1 MSFLERLQGF
11 RQGRGK
17 DTPFLDEWMAAGGV
31 GSGFLKDKWNNL
43 GSEIDAGNR
52 PFLGGLRD
60 NSNALLLGGAGMA
73 QGRGGFGPG
82 FAQGAQVDQANADQ
96 RRQLAEQEAYQ
107 QAVSGLQI
115 PDSIAPIAPYLNP
128 GQLAPVLLPQAPG
141 DREMREDQNGV
152 LRYVDTQE
160 PVFPGVEQVA
170 EPGFRMLS
178 GKEVEALIG
187 QGTALDPTR
196 PYKINLETG
205 ELSVLGGPT
214 TGLRVVS
221 DGQGGVTLEQGPG
234 VTGGDLSVN
243 AAAAH
248 VYADRMYAAEQ
259 VLAEIENVGTDLGQ
273 RILGGLPVVGNFLV
287 STDYQ
292 RYQQA
297 ERDFINAVLRRESG
311 AVISDEEF
319 ANARQQYFPQPGDNQ
334 QVIDQKRRSRQLATD
349 LISLAAG
356 PGFDPA
362 AYLQEGAVSPA
373 IIEQAQP
380 VGPVQFPNA
389 PPVGQGY
396 QEGDIVPHPTDPAR
410 AVRLERNAAGELEW
424 VEMQRQG
431 PLP

>member
-1 MSFLERLQGF
+1 MGILERLQGF

-52 PFLGGLRD
+52 PFLGGLRN

-82 FAQGAQVDQANADQ
+82 FAQGAQIDQANADQ
-96 RRQLAEQEAYQ
+96 RRQLAEQDAYQ

-115 PDSIAPIAPYLNP
+115 PAEVAPLAPYLSPDTMFNYMT
-128 GQLAPVLLPQAPG
+128 APAEEGHALLTG
-141 DREMREDQNGV
+141 EDVQ
-152 LRYVDTQE
+152 
-160 PVFPGVEQVA
+160 
-170 EPGFRMLS
+170 GFIA
-178 GKEVEALIG
+178 K
-187 QGTALDPTR
+187 GTPLDPTR
-196 PYKINLETG
+196 PYQRDLETG
-205 ELSVLGGPT
+205 EVSVLGGPT

-221 DGQGGVTLEQGPG
+221 DGQGGFTLEQGPG
-234 VTGGDLSVN
+234 VTGGDTLSVN
-243 AAAAH
+243 AAGAR
-248 VYADRMYAAEQ
+248 VYAGRMYAAEQ

-319 ANARQQYFPQPGDNQ
+319 ANARQQYFPQPGDGPE
-334 QVIDQKRRSRQLATD
+334 VIGQKRRNRELAIT
-349 LISLAAG
+349 LISEAAG
-356 PGFDPA
+356 PGFDPTVYGQPA
-362 AYLQEGAVSPA
+362 APAADDGTPVPAVAPQAAPEDTWQHPQTGDNHQPGDRIIWEGQPAVLYRD
-373 IIEQAQP
+373 EEGWYVLP
-380 VGPVQFPNA
+380 VTEA
-389 PPVGQGY
+389 P
-396 QEGDIVPHPTDPAR
+396 
-410 AVRLERNAAGELEW
+410 
-424 VEMQRQG
+424 
-431 PLP
+431 